1 MAISK
6 TNYCKRMDYCM
17 ITRKLCWWITEKCN
31 ENCKYCFRSLDSI
44 NNFTFEEHMEI
55 LKKII
60 SFGTEQITWSGG
72 EALLVPHATELI
84 KYAKENGIYNKIT
97 TNGKLL
103 TPEKIEELKP
113 YVDLVALSIDSFNDD
128 TNISLGRGI
137 EHRKTVL
144 DRIQHLMNE
153 GVKVDINTVVV
164 KQNIN
169 DLDEMG
175 SFLRENPISGKWK
188 LMTFFPV
195 REKALAN
202 KDQLEISDDAF
213 LSEVHRLIQKYS
225 DVNIMYMM
233 NDQIQQQYP
242 GVRANGDLLVTRN
255 FEDIILGNMTGEILK
270 NPFLM

>member
-1 MAISK
+1 
-6 TNYCKRMDYCM
+6 M

-31 ENCKYCFRSLDSI
+31 ENCEYCFRSLDSI
-44 NNFTFEEHMEI
+44 NNFTFEEHLEI

-60 SFGTEQITWSGG
+60 DFGTEQITWSGG
-72 EALLVPHATELI
+72 EALLVPHVTELI
-84 KYAKENGIYNKIT
+84 KYAKEHGVYNKIT

-113 YVDLVALSIDSFNDD
+113 YVDLVALSIDSLKDE
-128 TNISLGRGI
+128 TNISLGRGV
-137 EHRKTVL
+137 EHRKTVIN
-144 DRIQHLMNE
+144 RIQHLVNE

-164 KQNIN
+164 KQNID

-175 SFLRENPISGKWK
+175 QFLQENRISGKWK
-188 LMTFFPV
+188 LMTFFPI
-195 REKALAN
+195 REKALVN
-202 KDQLEISDDAF
+202 KELLEISDEVF
-213 LSEVHRLIQKYS
+213 LEEVQRIIQKYS

-242 GVRANGDLLVTRN
+242 GVRANGDLLVTRDFN
-255 FEDIILGNMTGEILK
+255 DIILGNMTEEILK